1 MHPIC
6 IDNNIDNNIDNKK
19 KSIDEYD
26 NKNNYFL
33 NCFKKKDSKI
43 FPFFEFNDNS
53 IYIRIYHYKS
63 NKFLKYYNNKKYNKI
78 IEIDIKY
85 INNFE
90 INKKDIISKFITDS
104 ITKILK
110 SNYVPKVIETISE
123 NLTILVL
130 EKICGIYEI
139 NKKLNTIIE

>member
-43 FPFFEFNDNS
+43 FPFFEFDDNS

-63 NKFLKYYNNKKYNKI
+63 NKFLK
-78 IEIDIKY
+78 
-85 INNFE
+85 
-90 INKKDIISKFITDS
+90 
-104 ITKILK
+104 
-110 SNYVPKVIETISE
+110 
-123 NLTILVL
+123 
-130 EKICGIYEI
+130 
-139 NKKLNTIIE
+139 